1 MLSGQSFLLIVLGFA
16 FAIAAALARS
26 YMWGR
31 LREAAVPVPRWWTVA
46 DDIRAGE
53 KYLHLARTKTVPLW
67 PLILTAAGLP
77 AGFLLMVAAIF
88 RR

>member
-1 MLSGQSFLLIVLGFA
+1 MLSGRSFLLIVLGFA
-16 FAIAAALARS
+16 FAIAGALSRS

-31 LREAAVPVPRWWTVA
+31 LRESGVAVPRWWTVA

-53 KYLHLARTKTVPLW
+53 KYLRLARTKIVPVW
-67 PLILTAAGLP
+67 PLVLTAAGLP

-88 RR
+88 RG